1 MLFCKYTCTSVSCQ
15 RRRRIWLCPLQYL
28 MAQWIWGPSRVCVQA
43 GSAIYHVTNTN
54 TRTWDC
60 GNRVFDFNALWSF
73 IDPFLNLVFFGPF
86 WSFLVLFGLFW
97 SFLILSGPFLS
108 YLAQF
113 ATLWLNFSLNLFITH
128 LFSLMPIS
136 LFFTKE
142 ILHQGECKQNLEY
155 PVLCSHESSL
165 RFSLYT
171 CILTQWLLLG
181 MFVQKLLD
189 TNLNFRYQ

>member
-1 MLFCKYTCTSVSCQ
+1 MPKEAEDLALSITISNGTVNMGSLKSVCSSWFGHISRDKYKHTHLRLWKPS
-15 RRRRIWLCPLQYL
+15 IWFQCI
-28 MAQWIWGPSRVCVQA
+28 M
-43 GSAIYHVTNTN
+43 
-54 TRTWDC
+54 
-60 GNRVFDFNALWSF
+60 VFYWSF
-73 IDPFLNLVFFGPF
+73 FKSGLF